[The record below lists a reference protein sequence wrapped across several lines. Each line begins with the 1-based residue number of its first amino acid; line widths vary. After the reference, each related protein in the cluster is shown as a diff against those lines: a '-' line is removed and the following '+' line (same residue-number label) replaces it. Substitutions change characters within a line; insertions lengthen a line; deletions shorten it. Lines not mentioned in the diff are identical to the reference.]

1 MNLTIHQIRSTLP
14 KRLVGAHKGMH
25 GDVAIVGGD
34 RGMTGAVVLAS
45 RAALLAGAGRTYASF
60 LDPQAPSL
68 DLLYPEIMVRCP
80 SELHHVRAFD
90 CVVIGPGLGLSLAAV
105 QTLRY
110 WLAQE
115 TPVLLDADALNLMAV
130 DESLRSLVRTRR
142 SATVITPHPGE
153 AAGLWGQTVEVHQRN
168 VCAQALAQQL
178 QVVCVLNGPSTVIAQ
193 PDGRLYINTTGNAG
207 LASGGTGDVLS
218 GIIGSLMAQGLS
230 AFDAACAGA
239 YVHGTAADALLAKGV
254 GPVGLTASE
263 VAQEVRCV
271 INGLHGPLSS

>member
-153 AAGLWGQTVEVHQRN
+153 AAGLWGQTVGRKS
-168 VCAQALAQQL
+168 
-178 QVVCVLNGPSTVIAQ
+178 VV
-193 PDGRLYINTTGNAG
+193 
-207 LASGGTGDVLS
+207 
-218 GIIGSLMAQGLS
+218 
-230 AFDAACAGA
+230 
-239 YVHGTAADALLAKGV
+239 
-254 GPVGLTASE
+254 
-263 VAQEVRCV
+263 
-271 INGLHGPLSS
+271 

>member
-1 MNLTIHQIRSTLP
+1 
-14 KRLVGAHKGMH
+14 
-25 GDVAIVGGD
+25 
-34 RGMTGAVVLAS
+34 
-45 RAALLAGAGRTYASF
+45 
-60 LDPQAPSL
+60 L